1 MPKIQTL
8 SWFAFTAFTGA
19 LLLGFRQFGTPLL
32 DIELHYFLY
41 AGFLFALRLKMAL
54 DDHFYFAV
62 AQLKR
67 TQAKIGFSFGII
79 SWFLLI
85 FSAYSLPS
93 LPDSYL
99 LFLLSMGIST
109 LWIIVVA
116 IKEGFYTEQKYWLAA
131 NAAYMMITG
140 LLLWLTQ
147 ATPEDSSPWLNSV
160 LQFEWTSS
168 ILTVVLFVIVL
179 IDYGYSK
186 SLEHAQID

>member
-1 MPKIQTL
+1 MPKIQAL
-8 SWFAFTAFTGA
+8 SWFAFTAFAGA
-19 LLLGFRQFGTPLL
+19 ILLGFRQFGIPFLE
-32 DIELHYFLY
+32 IELHYFLY

-67 TQAKIGFSFGII
+67 TQAKIGFALGVI

-116 IKEGFYTEQKYWLAA
+116 IKEGFYKEQKYWLAA
-131 NAAYMMITG
+131 NAAYMMVTG
-140 LLLWLTQ
+140 LLLWESK
-147 ATPEDSSPWLNSV
+147 ATTDYSLPWLNFI
-160 LQFEWTSS
+160 LQFEWTPS
-168 ILTVVLFVIVL
+168 ILIVVLLVIVL

-186 SLEHAQID
+186 SLEHAQIN